1 MLVSAWILSEKSDLA
16 QACRYA
22 ANAASL
28 EFSSECRTT
37 WLMKVAVSLLPVVKS
52 MIAARLPALPA
63 APENSCQACSSMGTA
78 LAGTGLRPTSFS
90 TRSGACSSTCRA
102 TLAPIEC
109 PITENRSQPSS
120 PARTIASA
128 AASSMVN
135 SPATCLRPP

>member
-1 MLVSAWILSEKSDLA
+1 MLVSGWALSEKSDLA

-22 ANAASL
+22 AKAASV

-52 MIAARLPALPA
+52 MMAARLPGLPA
-63 APENSCQACSSMGTA
+63 APENSSQPCSSIGTA
-78 LAGTGLRPTSFS
+78 LAGTGLRPTSLS
-90 TRSGACSSTCRA
+90 TRSGACSSIWWA

-120 PARTIASA
+120 SARASASA